1 MYGKSVFIS
10 RTWNLRL
17 FRLCRYFKNIKGQR
31 KNWTRVCKKKVELE
45 EYFEKEYGEDEE
57 VATEVLE
64 NKFEIYL
71 DGHAVDDSKTLEI
84 IEKEI
89 S

>member
-1 MYGKSVFIS
+1 MEKVYLLAEHGIYDYLDYVDILKIS
-10 RTWNLRL
+10 KDREKIEQEFAKR
-17 FRLCRYFKNIKGQR
+17 
-31 KNWTRVCKKKVELE
+31 KVELE

-84 IEKEI
+84 IEREI

>member
-1 MYGKSVFIS
+1 MKTPI
-10 RTWNLRL
+10 TMM
-17 FRLCRYFKNIKGQR
+17 
-31 KNWTRVCKKKVELE
+31 
-45 EYFEKEYGEDEE
+45 EKMPTKT
-57 VATEVLE
+57 TEVLE

>member
-1 MYGKSVFIS
+1 MEKVYLLVEHGIYDYLDYVDILKIS
-10 RTWNLRL
+10 KDKEKIEQEFVKRKAEIEK
-17 FRLCRYFKNIKGQR
+17 YFK
-31 KNWTRVCKKKVELE
+31 E
-45 EYFEKEYGEDEE
+45 EYSEDRE

-71 DGHAVDDSKTLEI
+71 DGYAVDDSKTLEI
-84 IEKEI
+84 IEKKI

>member
-1 MYGKSVFIS
+1 MEKVYLLVEHGIYDYLDYVDILKIS
-10 RTWNLRL
+10 KDKEKIEQEFVKRKAEIEK
-17 FRLCRYFKNIKGQR
+17 YFK
-31 KNWTRVCKKKVELE
+31 E
-45 EYFEKEYGEDEE
+45 EYSEDRE

-84 IEKEI
+84 IEKKI

>member
-1 MYGKSVFIS
+1 MEKVYLLVEHGIYDYLDYVDILKIS
-10 RTWNLRL
+10 KDKEKIEQEFVKRKAEIEK
-17 FRLCRYFKNIKGQR
+17 YFK
-31 KNWTRVCKKKVELE
+31 E
-45 EYFEKEYGEDEE
+45 EYSEDRE

-71 DGHAVDDSKTLEI
+71 DGYAVDDSKTLEI

-89 S
+89 N

>member
-1 MYGKSVFIS
+1 MEKVYLLAEHGIYDYLDYVDILKIS
-10 RTWNLRL
+10 KDKEKIEQEFVKRKAEIEK
-17 FRLCRYFKNIKGQR
+17 YFK
-31 KNWTRVCKKKVELE
+31 E
-45 EYFEKEYGEDEE
+45 EYSEDRE

-71 DGHAVDDSKTLEI
+71 DGYAVDDSKTLEI
-84 IEKEI
+84 IEKKI

>member
-1 MYGKSVFIS
+1 MEKVYLLVEHGIYDYLDYVDILKIS
-10 RTWNLRL
+10 KDKEKIEQEFVKRKAEIEK
-17 FRLCRYFKNIKGQR
+17 YFK
-31 KNWTRVCKKKVELE
+31 E
-45 EYFEKEYGEDEE
+45 EYSEDRE

-71 DGHAVDDSKTLEI
+71 DGYAVDDSKTLEI

>member
-1 MYGKSVFIS
+1 MEKVYLLVEHGIYDYLDYVDILKIS
-10 RTWNLRL
+10 KDKERIEQEFVKRKAEIEK
-17 FRLCRYFKNIKGQR
+17 YFK
-31 KNWTRVCKKKVELE
+31 E
-45 EYFEKEYGEDEE
+45 EYSEDRE

-71 DGHAVDDSKTLEI
+71 DGYAVDDSKTLEI
-84 IEKEI
+84 IEKKI